1 MCACGLFAS
10 SFYELAL
17 GSVLIR
23 NGTLLFTVYCAI
35 ITAILSTT
43 NTHLH

>member
-23 NGTLLFTVYCAI
+23 NGTLLFTVYCAKI
-35 ITAILSTT
+35 IRQVNDVQQT
-43 NTHLH
+43 